1 MTKVVR
7 FNELGGPEVLK
18 IEDESARAPGAG
30 EVQLEVRAIGLNRA
44 EAMFRRGQYFEQPSF
59 PSRIGYEVSGVVR
72 AVGPD
77 VTSCKA
83 GDAVSTVPGYAQGQY
98 GSYAEIAVVPA
109 SSIVMKPSALSF
121 EQAASVWMQYLT
133 AYGALVDI
141 AGLTNGD
148 AVVISAASS
157 SVGLAAIQIARHVGA
172 IPIATTRTSAKRA
185 ALLAAGAAAA
195 VATDEDD
202 VAAAIKAASGGDGAR
217 VVFDPVGGP
226 LVGKLASGMGRGA
239 QGRPALLFQYGG
251 LSGEATPFP
260 TMDAFRTGLS
270 MRAYTLMEIN
280 ADPERLA
287 RGKAFVL
294 AGLASGALTPRIAR
308 TFPLD
313 QIVEAHRFMESNEQI
328 GKIVVTV

>member
-1 MTKVVR
+1 
-7 FNELGGPEVLK
+7 
-18 IEDESARAPGAG
+18 
-30 EVQLEVRAIGLNRA
+30 
-44 EAMFRRGQYFEQPSF
+44 
-59 PSRIGYEVSGVVR
+59 
-72 AVGPD
+72 
-77 VTSCKA
+77 
-83 GDAVSTVPGYAQGQY
+83 
-98 GSYAEIAVVPA
+98 
-109 SSIVMKPSALSF
+109 
-121 EQAASVWMQYLT
+121 MQYLT

-141 AGLTNGD
+141 AGLTQGD
-148 AVVISAASS
+148 AAVISAASS

-185 ALLAAGAAAA
+185 ALLAAGAAAV

-226 LVGKLASGMGRGA
+226 LVGRLASGMGRGA
-239 QGRPALLFQYGG
+239 HGRPALLFQYGG

-260 TMDAFRTGLS
+260 TVDAFRTGLS
-270 MRAYTLMEIN
+270 MRTYTLMEIN
-280 ADPERLA
+280 DDPERLA

>member
-18 IEDESARAPGAG
+18 LEDERARAPGAG

-77 VTSCKA
+77 VTVCKA
-83 GDAVSTVPGYAQGQY
+83 GDAVSTIPGYPQGQY
-98 GSYAEIAVVPA
+98 GAYAEIAVVPA
-109 SSIVMKPSALSF
+109 SSIVMKPEALSF
-121 EQAASVWMQYLT
+121 EQAASIWMQYLT
-133 AYGALVDI
+133 AYGALIDI
-141 AGLTNGD
+141 AGLTAGD

-172 IPIATTRTSAKRA
+172 TPIATTRTSAKRA
-185 ALLAAGAAAA
+185 ALMEAGAAAV
-195 VATDEDD
+195 VATEEDD
-202 VAAAIKAASGGDGAR
+202 VPAAIMAASGGQGAR

-226 LVGKLASGMGRGA
+226 TVSKLAEGMGRGA
-239 QGRPALLFQYGG
+239 HGRPALLFQYGS

-260 TMDAFRTGLS
+260 TMDSFRTGLS
-270 MRAYTLMEIN
+270 MRAYSLMEIN
-280 ADPERLA
+280 TDPERLA

-294 AGLASGALTPRIAR
+294 AGLASGALAPKIAR